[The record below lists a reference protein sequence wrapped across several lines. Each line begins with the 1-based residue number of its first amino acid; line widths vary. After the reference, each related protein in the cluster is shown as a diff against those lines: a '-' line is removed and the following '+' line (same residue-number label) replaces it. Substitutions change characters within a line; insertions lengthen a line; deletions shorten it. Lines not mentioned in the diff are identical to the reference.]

1 MRIQLE
7 QMLAKLN
14 GIEENVDA
22 LSKRV
27 EAQDKFSKAI
37 EEENL
42 DRKITLY
49 TAAIELDPDYA
60 HAFNNRGNAYNKKG
74 KYDRAIADYDRA
86 IELAPDNADAFNSR
100 GIAYTELGKYD
111 RAIADYDRAIELD
124 PDHADAF
131 NNRGFAY
138 GNKGEYDRAI
148 ANYDRAIELDPDDAL
163 ALNNKAWLLA
173 AAGDPQVRDGQ
184 EAVRLARESV
194 HLGDAPEY
202 RDTLAA
208 AYAEAGQFDDAIAEQ
223 ERAME
228 MLREAGRHN
237 EIADFQTRLNLYR
250 SHQPYR
256 Q

>member
-1 MRIQLE
+1 MEAFNSKGVEWKVQVESIFKSAIAKVKVMRIQLE

-37 EEENL
+37 GEENL

-49 TAAIELDPDYA
+49 TAAIELA
-60 HAFNNRGNAYNKKG
+60 
-74 KYDRAIADYDRA
+74 
-86 IELAPDNADAFNSR
+86 
-100 GIAYTELGKYD
+100 
-111 RAIADYDRAIELD
+111 
-124 PDHADAF
+124 
-131 NNRGFAY
+131 
-138 GNKGEYDRAI
+138 
-148 ANYDRAIELDPDDAL
+148 PDDAL

-173 AAGDPQVRDGQ
+173 TASNPQVRGGQ

-194 HLGDAPEY
+194 RLGDAPEY

-237 EIADFQTRLNLYR
+237 EIADLQTRLNLYR
-250 SHQPYR
+250 NGQPYR